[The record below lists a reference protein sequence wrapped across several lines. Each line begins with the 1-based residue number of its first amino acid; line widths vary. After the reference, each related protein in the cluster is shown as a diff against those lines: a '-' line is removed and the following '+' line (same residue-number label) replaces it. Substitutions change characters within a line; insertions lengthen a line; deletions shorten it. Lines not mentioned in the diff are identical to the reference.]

1 MNTNGPAG
9 GDLALFV
16 AMPERHLLSAAS
28 LDGSPVVLPLGRLGD
43 VPRAAIG
50 CRVYCV
56 ALDDEGVA
64 GPAAT
69 WGGTFAGWSA
79 PDDDDLPADP
89 TGLPPTWLEDR
100 AAAAATADAEAA
112 APPDAA
118 DTPGRVEDAVAQG
131 EDDEDDDDDPDR
143 PRQVFVTVHGLVAL
157 ERRDWIFAN
166 EVVPKQRRGARSF
179 VPMTPTLVRLP
190 A

>member
-1 MNTNGPAG
+1 MNANGAAG

-28 LDGSPVVLPLGRLGD
+28 LDGASVVLPLGRLGD
-43 VPRAAIG
+43 VPRSANG

-69 WGGTFAGWSA
+69 WRGTFAGWSA

-100 AAAAATADAEAA
+100 AAGA
-112 APPDAA
+112 APADGA
-118 DTPGRVEDAVAQG
+118 DTPGQVEDAVAQG
-131 EDDEDDDDDPDR
+131 EDDDDDDDDDDDR

-190 A
+190 D